1 MTVKEEVEEGG
12 EAVKREIEEH
22 AVELEFLDEGSGYV
36 SRAKQ
41 WLLISGSRR
50 QIIAALLLVVFFAF
64 VAMSFVWSDFAEMLS
79 PNTESN
85 LGTLFTQLLSGVIL
99 LVSIVTSVNSLSISQ
114 ELTPVGDQHE
124 RVVKSWDFRE
134 QAAEITDQ
142 DVSPP
147 VPGEFLKAIIEQVEN
162 DLKAF
167 RDEADERLADDAEA
181 DAEEVREEVSDYLG
195 GIRDGLERTRD
206 VVSHPQNAAI
216 NVAMFGSSYDVSEY
230 VNSVRELQAEHAS
243 TLGEDEEVVEQLD
256 RIIDS
261 LQLFI
266 SAREYFKTVY
276 YKREFS
282 YLSRDLLYSGLPA
295 ILVLSYV
302 IVGLPMGADAFP
314 SMSLFG
320 QINLMTLFMA
330 FTYTVGLAPFL
341 VLTAYTIRAAVIAQK
356 TVSEGAF
363 SLTE

>member
-1 MTVKEEVEEGG
+1 MTVTEEVEERGETVKEE
-12 EAVKREIEEH
+12 IEEH
-22 AVELEFLDEGSGYV
+22 TVELEFLDEGSGYV
-36 SRAKQ
+36 SRLKQ

-50 QIIAALLLVVFFAF
+50 TIIAALLVVVFCAF

-85 LGTLFTQLLSGVIL
+85 LSTLFTRLLSGVIL

-114 ELTPVGDQHE
+114 ELTPVGEQHD

-134 QAAEITDQ
+134 RAAEITEQ
-142 DVSPP
+142 SVSPP

-167 RDEADERLADDAEA
+167 KAEADDNLDGQAES
-181 DAEEVREEVSDYLG
+181 DAEEVREEVSDYLD

-206 VVSHPQNAAI
+206 VVSNPQNAAV

-230 VNSVRELQAEHAS
+230 VNSVRELQAEHGS
-243 TLGEDEEVVEQLD
+243 TLGDDEASEQLD
-256 RIIDS
+256 RIVDS
-261 LQLFI
+261 LQYFI

-302 IVGLPMGADAFP
+302 IVGLPMGAEAFP
-314 SMSLFG
+314 NG
-320 QINLMTLFMA
+320 PIYAQINLMTLCMA
-330 FTYTVGLAPFL
+330 FVYTMGLAPFL
-341 VLTAYTIRAAVIAQK
+341 VLTAYTLRAAVIAQK

-363 SLTE
+363 TLN